1 MLPNLRP
8 NTEDFLTFLC
18 FRGTNTLPRE
28 LDFENTHN
36 QASTSSG
43 HGKASKTSDKRNKE
57 LKIDSKKK
65 PALKKNETIT
75 AADNQKVTKQNNIVE
90 VRKDPKTGFM
100 PFAVRKRAEV
110 HPTKHD
116 KKKMQ
121 TVTKKNQSLK
131 QQLNS
136 QNKDTS
142 IGPRT
147 TRANPF
153 EEEKIISGTNINVK
167 KGNKRKTITAET
179 TLEASESQA
188 TCSKSLK
195 IEKSAAIAN
204 LSKNFNESG
213 SNHSKELQKKQNNQD
228 KEEKRET
235 RLSSTKKPV
244 IKVTKKETKRSKG
257 TSSESEQYS
266 SDDDNEPLIKQ
277 RSKNASLT
285 AKSMLRKNDS
295 LMNLKQKE
303 ALSKKLSDQESYSK
317 DEKLPKEVEKLA
329 NKKVERK
336 RKINVDLEI
345 ANSQANTT
353 DFSEN
358 ETRGRPMRKTKE
370 AATIYMELIGRKLTL
385 QDSSDNDSSLDSL
398 EVPNLKRVEL
408 MEIELKANC
417 EKAKEAASEK
427 KRVDIRKAIVAE
439 EKSLKLNQSINNSN
453 VREDEKQIL
462 QKIADINSLEKSFND
477 SDEEPLATKILKP
490 VLKTTAKKRGRK
502 SNQELAEIKALQDSL
517 SRKNEKSA
525 KKSDAEKTLIENP
538 LEGNPN
544 MKDKLQTSQLSSNKI
559 PLDSLKLSSATKV
572 HVPSSALPIQEF
584 GAHNDDDEFV
594 KGFDT
599 GVTKPITSLKTS
611 INLLPSKEESEK
623 IFGIAS
629 VTLAQ
634 SCGPL
639 DTKCTLGKCGSVH
652 VHKPPLGP
660 TVLTESALGASLSPK
675 DRRKSKVNM
684 TRDQIQ
690 KWLEEASWTPIP
702 DELETIEL
710 KATSKASTSSF
721 GLSKSGDDSQ
731 SSSLLKEKIIDLPSP
746 STSGKEYAP
755 KAKLLKTESQVTT
768 KFMAKVDK
776 TIEFNFP
783 LKTEESSKKL
793 LSKSGTLN
801 NQKAN
806 RSQSSPILTAVNNSA
821 NNCNSPE
828 KKTPI
833 YQQQHQN
840 QQRRTPVYKTE
851 NISSSKLTP
860 MLPKSFGAFS
870 PENEHSVY
878 SFDRED
884 DNLPISSTPFRR
896 SNSKAESEAFQK
908 PSLSSSK
915 LAKQPS
921 HVSLTLSPEENKKS
935 ASISVEMTEDTRKIE
950 DKMDNSKE
958 KEAENDSDSEGH
970 TFYIPLQA
978 SNASG
983 SKTIQGVAVKLGTE
997 GAEGP
1002 NQRIIMHAKLVT
1014 KSRTNAATALPES
1027 MTNVQELVKTLM
1039 ASKETSKPVPCATVQ
1054 PRFKSYDSAA
1064 ENTLQPEPSTSSL
1077 VVNQRSKQ
1085 QPKLGEYFI
1094 IYMFIDTLIM
1104 ILLF

>member
-28 LDFENTHN
+28 LDFENSHN

-43 HGKASKTSDKRNKE
+43 HGKFSKTSDKRNKE
-57 LKIDSKKK
+57 LKIDAKQKL
-65 PALKKNETIT
+65 ALKKNETVT
-75 AADNQKVTKQNNIVE
+75 AADNQKITKQNNITE

-116 KKKMQ
+116 KKKVQ
-121 TVTKKNQSLK
+121 TMTKKNQSLK
-131 QQLNS
+131 QQLSS
-136 QNKDTS
+136 QNKNIP

-147 TRANPF
+147 TRANPV
-153 EEEKIISGTNINVK
+153 EESIIVSGKNINVK
-167 KGNKRKTITAET
+167 KGNKRKTITAESS
-179 TLEASESQA
+179 LEVSDSQA
-188 TCSKSLK
+188 ACSKSLK
-195 IEKSAAIAN
+195 IEKSAAFAS
-204 LSKNFNESG
+204 LTKNINESE
-213 SNHSKELQKKQNNQD
+213 SNHSKETPKKQNNQD
-228 KEEKRET
+228 REEKRET

-244 IKVTKKETKRSKG
+244 LKVKINDTKRSKG
-257 TSSESEQYS
+257 TSSESEQNS
-266 SDDDNEPLIKQ
+266 SDDDNEPLIKK
-277 RSKNASLT
+277 RSGKTLLAAKNT
-285 AKSMLRKNDS
+285 LRKNDS
-295 LMNLKQKE
+295 SLNSKQKE
-303 ALSKKLSDQESYSK
+303 TQSKKLSDQESYSK
-317 DEKLPKEVEKLA
+317 DEKLSKEVKKLT
-329 NKKVERK
+329 NKKIERK

-353 DFSEN
+353 DLSEN

-427 KRVDIRKAIVAE
+427 KRVDVKKAIVAE
-439 EKSLKLNQSINNSN
+439 DKNPKLNNSSN
-453 VREDEKQIL
+453 KRDDEKQIS
-462 QKIADINSLEKSFND
+462 QKIVDINSLEKSFND

-502 SNQELAEIKALQDSL
+502 SNQELAEIKALQDDL
-517 SRKNEKSA
+517 SRKRDTKI
-525 KKSDAEKTLIENP
+525 SDAARISIENP
-538 LEGNPN
+538 LEICPN
-544 MKDKLQTSQLSSNKI
+544 IKDKLQKSQQSSNKI
-559 PLDSLKLSSATKV
+559 PLDSLKLSSTTKV
-572 HVPSSALPIQEF
+572 HVPSSVLPAQVV
-584 GAHNDDDEFV
+584 GVQNDDDEFV

-599 GVTKPITSLKTS
+599 GSATKPLTSLKTS

-710 KATSKASTSSF
+710 KTTSKASTSSF

-731 SSSLLKEKIIDLPSP
+731 SSSLLKEKIVDLPSP

-908 PSLSSSK
+908 PTMSSSK
-915 LAKQPS
+915 LSKQPS

-935 ASISVEMTEDTRKIE
+935 ASISVEIAEDTRKNE
-950 DKMDNSKE
+950 DKVDNSKE
-958 KEAENDSDSEGH
+958 KDAENDSDSEGH

-1027 MTNVQELVKTLM
+1027 MTNVQELVKTFM

-1054 PRFKSYDSAA
+1054 PRFKSYDSAI

-1085 QPKLGEYFI
+1085 QPNLGKHFV
-1094 IYMFIDTLIM
+1094 IYMFIDTLII